1 MKQAPW
7 QLKAEEQRQEALKKV
22 LAAPKPE
29 PPSPAEG
36 DDDAAGPVKM
46 DADAP
51 LNDDIPE

>member
-29 PPSPAEG
+29 PPPPAEG
-36 DDDAAGPVKM
+36 DDAGPAKM
-46 DADAP
+46 DADTP
-51 LNDDIPE
+51 QNEDIPE